1 MIVGIGTDI
10 CDISRI
16 EKTIQRQDRFVERV
30 LTEQEIAQFK
40 QRKRPA
46 AFVAS
51 RFAAKEAALKAL
63 GTGLANG
70 IRWQDIEI
78 SHLDSGQPILAFSG
92 QALVIAEEK
101 QVTSMHLSIS
111 DEQSYAVAFVV
122 LESNLAV

>member
-1 MIVGIGTDI
+1 MIIGIGTDI
-10 CDISRI
+10 CDITRI
-16 EKTIQRQDRFVERV
+16 ERTIQRQDRFVERV
-30 LTEQEIAQFK
+30 LTQQELVQFK

-51 RFAAKEAALKAL
+51 RFAAKEAGLKAL

-78 SHLDSGQPILAFSG
+78 THLDSGQPILSFSG
-92 QALVIAEEK
+92 KALEIAQQK
-101 QVTSMHLSIS
+101 GVSSIHLSIT

-122 LESNLAV
+122 LEAAGK